1 MSMKILKTILNALWE
16 FPCPL
21 CDCDNPGKQDFNTF
35 CSNCLKALP
44 MLSGNRCPGCGGELD
59 GALAQCRQCLSMPP
73 RPWSKAISVLKMEGL
88 GEKVV
93 YQLKFAGNTAM
104 ARAVAELAYPLLN
117 NPEFMECDMIV
128 PVPLYW
134 RRFMQRGYNQSEVLA
149 KMIARYLNIPVKK
162 PLKRIRHTTRQ
173 ATLNREE
180 RLKNLKGAFAVPKPE
195 KVAGKTILLIDDV
208 LTTGSTLHAC
218 AEALR
223 KAGVKDIKVF
233 TVARR

>member
-1 MSMKILKTILNALWE
+1 MLVLKKLLNELWE

-21 CDCDNPGKQDFNTF
+21 CDCDNPHKHDFNTF
-35 CSNCLKALP
+35 CSDCVQKLP
-44 MLSGNRCPGCGGELD
+44 LLSGKRCPGCGGENDGVLD
-59 GALAQCRQCLSMPP
+59 LCRQCLSMPP
-73 RPWSKAISVLKMEGL
+73 RPWSKAVSVMQMEGL
-88 GEKVV
+88 GEKVI
-93 YQLKFAGNTAM
+93 YQLKFSGNTAM
-104 ARAVAELAYPLLN
+104 ARAIAELAYPLLN

-134 RRFMQRGYNQSEVLA
+134 KRFLQRGYNQSEVLA
-149 KMIARYLNIPVKK
+149 KMLARYMNIPVKT
-162 PLKRIRHTTRQ
+162 PVKRIRHTIRQ
-173 ATLNREE
+173 ATLSREE

-195 KVAGKTILLIDDV
+195 KVKDKTILLIDDV